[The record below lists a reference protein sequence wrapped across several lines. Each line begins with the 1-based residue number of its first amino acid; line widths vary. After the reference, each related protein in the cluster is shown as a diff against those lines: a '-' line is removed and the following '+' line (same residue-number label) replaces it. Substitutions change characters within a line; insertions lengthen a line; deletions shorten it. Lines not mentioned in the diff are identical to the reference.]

1 MIVNIISYKRDRY
14 KKKTIGE
21 RIKKIDEKKKE
32 RMNNLVECEWTW
44 IKEYVLRPRLFAGK

>member
-21 RIKKIDEKKKE
+21 RIKKIDEIKKE
-32 RMNNLVECEWTW
+32 KKREWIILW
-44 IKEYVLRPRLFAGK
+44 NVNGHGLRSMC

>member
-44 IKEYVLRPRLFAGK
+44 IKEYVLNL

>member
-21 RIKKIDEKKKE
+21 RIKKIDEKKKRE
-32 RMNNLVECEWTW
+32 
-44 IKEYVLRPRLFAGK
+44 

>member
-21 RIKKIDEKKKE
+21 RIKKNDEIKKKE
-32 RMNNLVECEWTW
+32 KRMNNLVECEWTW
-44 IKEYVLRPRLFAGK
+44 IKEYVLNL

>member
-21 RIKKIDEKKKE
+21 RIKKIDGKKKE
-32 RMNNLVECEWTW
+32 NE
-44 IKEYVLRPRLFAGK
+44 

>member
-21 RIKKIDEKKKE
+21 RIKKIDEKKE
-32 RMNNLVECEWTW
+32 REWIILW
-44 IKEYVLRPRLFAGK
+44 NVNGHGLRSMC

>member
-21 RIKKIDEKKKE
+21 RIKKNDEIKKKKKE
-32 RMNNLVECEWTW
+32 NE
-44 IKEYVLRPRLFAGK
+44 